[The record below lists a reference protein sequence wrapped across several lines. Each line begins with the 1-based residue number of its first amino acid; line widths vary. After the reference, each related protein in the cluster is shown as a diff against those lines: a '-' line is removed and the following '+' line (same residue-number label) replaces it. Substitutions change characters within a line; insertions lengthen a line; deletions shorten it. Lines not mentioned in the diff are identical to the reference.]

1 MLKWLWVSILVVFF
15 DQLTKWMAEA
25 QIEGAKY
32 VNGAMIEP
40 AEIIPVFPHFNL
52 TLAYNYGAAF
62 NMLGD
67 QNGWQRWFFA
77 ILALVVSGFIIFWIR
92 KLKDNETWTAVAL
105 ALVLGGAVGNLIDRV
120 MYGRVIDFIDFYI
133 NFKLP
138 LLSLWQDGFW
148 HFATFNVADI
158 AITLGATV
166 LVIMSLFHKEDEET
180 ERPKRGVL

>member
-32 VNGAMIEP
+32 VDGVMVES
-40 AEIIPVFPHFNL
+40 AEIIPVIPHLNL

-62 NMLGD
+62 NLLGD
-67 QNGWQRWFFA
+67 QSGWQRWFFA
-77 ILALVVSGFIIFWIR
+77 ILAIVVSVFILYWLK
-92 KLKDNETWTAVAL
+92 KLKDNDLWTAIGL
-105 ALVLGGAVGNLIDRV
+105 TLVLGGAIGNLVDRI

-138 LLSLWQDGFW
+138 LLHQWQDGYW

-158 AITLGATV
+158 AITLGATLLV
-166 LVIMSLFHKEDEET
+166 LISLFQKDEEP
-180 ERPKRGVL
+180 EKEKSRVL